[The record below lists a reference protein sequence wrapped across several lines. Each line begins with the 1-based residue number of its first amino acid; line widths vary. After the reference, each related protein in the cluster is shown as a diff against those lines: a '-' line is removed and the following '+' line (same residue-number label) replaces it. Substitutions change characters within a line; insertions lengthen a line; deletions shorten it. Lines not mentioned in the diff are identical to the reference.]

1 MRKSIL
7 MGLGLAVSVA
17 STAIAQQPD
26 TVRGQRGK
34 GGERGG
40 HFDHRG
46 GPGGARGGPMGLLLK
61 DITLTET
68 QRTQVA
74 QLHKTER
81 GQMEAR
87 RTERKAKFD
96 KLREARQRGDT
107 AAVRAA
113 MQQQRLQMEQQRA
126 QHVAAIR
133 QILTAEQRVQFDK
146 NVAELKARET
156 ERAQRVGQ
164 RGGKGMR
171 GRPGDRG
178 FRGGR

>member
-17 STAIAQQPD
+17 STAIAQQQD

-34 GGERGG
+34 GPDRGG
-40 HFDHRG
+40 QFDRRG
-46 GPGGARGGPMGLLLK
+46 GPRGGPMGLLLK
-61 DITLTET
+61 DITLTEA
-68 QRTQVA
+68 QRTQIA
-74 QLHKTER
+74 QLRKTEHD
-81 GQMEAR
+81 QMAAKR
-87 RTERKAKFD
+87 DARKAEFEKV
-96 KLREARQRGDT
+96 REARQRGDT

-113 MQQQRLQMEQQRA
+113 MQQHRQQMEQQRA

-146 NVAELKARET
+146 NVAELKTREA

-164 RGGKGMR
+164 RGGKRSR